1 MTTTRIPPG
10 ARRPP
15 EPDPERPR
23 PAAAVV
29 AVRRIFAAETPE
41 YFLLL
46 GTTLFLVVFGLV
58 MVLSSSSI
66 ESRVQDG
73 DFFAKAARQGLY
85 ALIGIPIMLLAA
97 RAPTYFWKRWAW
109 RAIMV
114 AIVAQ
119 LLVVGTGLGVGNGFN
134 TNWLQIGSFTAQPS
148 EIVKVALIIWLA
160 LVLASKGDRLKDWR
174 QVALP
179 ILPVAGAAIAFVLV
193 GRDLGT
199 AIILFAMV
207 LGALFYAEVKLRFIG
222 VALVAA
228 SILVLFVVQASRSR
242 TNRIGSWLEGCTNPS
257 QQSGDCWQTVNGWE
271 ALAHGGVFGVGLG
284 NSTAKWSWL
293 PESDN
298 DFIFAII
305 GEELGLVGAIILLL
319 LFIVLT
325 IALIRII
332 RMQTDPFARIA
343 TSVAMVWIIGQAF
356 VNVAVVLGILP
367 VLGVPLPLVSAGG
380 SALITTL
387 AALGIVLSFA
397 RTRPDPVLQG
407 EFRA

>member
-1 MTTTRIPPG
+1 M
-10 ARRPP
+10 
-15 EPDPERPR
+15 
-23 PAAAVV
+23 
-29 AVRRIFAAETPE
+29 
-41 YFLLL
+41 
-46 GTTLFLVVFGLV
+46 
-58 MVLSSSSI
+58 
-66 ESRVQDG
+66 
-73 DFFAKAARQGLY
+73 
-85 ALIGIPIMLLAA
+85 
-97 RAPTYFWKRWAW
+97 
-109 RAIMV
+109 
-114 AIVAQ
+114 
-119 LLVVGTGLGVGNGFN
+119 
-134 TNWLQIGSFTAQPS
+134 
-148 EIVKVALIIWLA
+148 
-160 LVLASKGDRLKDWR
+160 
-174 QVALP
+174 
-179 ILPVAGAAIAFVLV
+179 
-193 GRDLGT
+193 
-199 AIILFAMV
+199 
-207 LGALFYAEVKLRFIG
+207 
-222 VALVAA
+222 
-228 SILVLFVVQASRSR
+228 
-242 TNRIGSWLEGCTNPS
+242 
-257 QQSGDCWQTVNGWE
+257 NGWE

-305 GEELGLVGAIILLL
+305 GEELGLVGAIIVLL
-319 LFIVLT
+319 LFVVLT